1 MTTSAPVLGIAR
13 PARASR
19 PVGGPPYRGRVT
31 DDTRLTTRGLGRAL
45 LARQHLLA
53 RAPGSAVDAVTHLV
67 ALQSQNPS
75 SAYLAL
81 HARLAG
87 FAHADLAEAMLDRRV
102 GRLALLRDTVHLVT
116 AADALGLWPLFAPM
130 LRRRLLSSQTAAPT
144 LRQVDLDDLRRAAL
158 DALADEPLTA
168 GQLGDRLAATWPG
181 LDPRSLAMGARGVL
195 PLVQVTP
202 RGVWGRSLTTTWTTA
217 EAWFGA
223 PAEAA
228 DADAALDG
236 LVRRYL
242 AAYGPAT
249 VADLQQWC
257 GLTRL
262 GTGVDRVRPQLV
274 EVVHED
280 ADGRTRVL
288 LDLPDA
294 PRPPQDAP
302 APVRLL
308 PDFEN
313 LLLGHDDRTRVIP
326 PEARPALASRNGM
339 PPGTVL
345 VDGTVGGTWVLRR
358 ERLPRPAGT
367 RGRRELARLT
377 VTPLRRWSRAER
389 AAVVQEAESL
399 ARFAADDAA
408 EHAVEVADTG

>member
-1 MTTSAPVLGIAR
+1 VS
-13 PARASR
+13 
-19 PVGGPPYRGRVT
+19 

-45 LARQHLLA
+45 LARQHLLD
-53 RAPGSAVDAVTHLV
+53 RAPVPAVDAVTHLV

-81 HARLAG
+81 HARVAG
-87 FAHADLAEAMLDRRV
+87 FTHADLAGAMLERRV

-130 LRRRLLSSQTAAPT
+130 LRRHLLTSQTVAPT
-144 LRQVDLDDLRRAAL
+144 LRQVALDDLRLAAL
-158 DALADEPLTA
+158 DALAGEPLTA
-168 GQLGDRLAATWPG
+168 AQLGDRLARTWPD
-181 LDPRSLAMGARGVL
+181 LDPRSLALGARGLL

-202 RGVWGRSLTTTWTTA
+202 RGVWGHSLATTWTTA

-223 PAEAA
+223 PAEAP
-228 DADAALDG
+228 DTDAALEG

-242 AAYGPAT
+242 AAYGPAS
-249 VADLQQWC
+249 VADVQQWC

-262 GTGVDRVRPQLV
+262 GAVVDRLRPELT
-274 EVVHED
+274 EVVHEG

-288 LDLPDA
+288 LDVPGA
-294 PRPPQDAP
+294 PRPPEDVP

-326 PEARPALASRNGM
+326 PDTRPALASRNGM

-345 VDGTVGGTWVLRR
+345 VDGTVAGTWVLRR
-358 ERLPRPAGT
+358 ERLPRPPGT

-389 AAVVQEAESL
+389 TAVVAEAEAL

-408 EHAVEVADTG
+408 EHAVAVAAPG